1 MRGRIDDLTGQ
12 KFGKLTVVS
21 LYSMSPTK
29 WLCKCECGKDTI
41 VSTCHLKEG
50 HTKSCGCL
58 RTSPRHPKEWK
69 RIFSIWRHMK
79 SRCYDENV
87 REYKWYGKKG
97 VTMCDEWLNYFET
110 FFNWSISN
118 GYKENLTIDRIDCNG
133 NYCPENCRWTT
144 KYVQDRNKTS
154 KTWIT
159 YNNETMVMSDWAK
172 RYNINS
178 ATLYSRIFERNWS
191 IEDALNIPTLNKWEE
206 KDEYKANLT
215 HRKP

>member
-41 VSTCHLKEG
+41 VSACHLKD
-50 HTKSCGCL
+50 GCL

-97 VTMCDEWLNYFET
+97 VTMCDEWLNSFET

-154 KTWIT
+154 NTWIT